1 MKTLLAFPSTASFAQ
16 QAALA
21 FHENQ
26 ALEAFLTAYV
36 HHDDGLMAK
45 ALALAPG
52 GLRARIEPQLR
63 RRSIDAIPSN
73 ILEER
78 PFWEIVRTIA
88 SKAGASAPMVDR
100 LWNHLSHD
108 FTRAAGKHLKSQN
121 VDAIYAYEYTALE
134 AFRDADKYGVKKIL
148 DFPSQNSRQYEEL
161 QRREKKRFP
170 ELASAHEDYFTARFE
185 KRQKRRDD
193 EMNAADLIVTNSSV
207 TRQSHID
214 GGADPD
220 KTIAV
225 PYGAPPALEKLPPH
239 TVEGP
244 LKAIWA
250 GTFSI
255 RKGAHYFVEAWRA
268 LNAGHDAV
276 VDVYGA
282 IAVPDRVWSP
292 KPEGLD
298 FHGSVPRTRL
308 FDAFD
313 RADVMVFPTLSDGFG
328 MVVTEAFARGLPVIT
343 TDQAGAS
350 DLVEHGK
357 NGLIITAGDPS
368 EIQSALDWCLNHR
381 SELGAMRA
389 RALETAQNWQW
400 SDYRNALYQGV
411 IGFFSEN

>member
-21 FHENQ
+21 FHENG

-45 ALALAPG
+45 ALEMVPAN
-52 GLRARIEPQLR
+52 LRNRIQPQLR
-63 RRSIDAIPSN
+63 RRSIDTVPN
-73 ILEER
+73 ELLKER
-78 PFWEIVRTIA
+78 PLWEVVRTIA
-88 SKAGASAPMVDR
+88 HKAGASAPMVDR
-100 LWNHLSHD
+100 LWDHLSHD
-108 FTRAAGKHLKSQN
+108 FTRAAGKHLRSQS

-134 AFRDADKYGVKKIL
+134 AFRDAEKYGIKKIL

-170 ELASAHEDYFTARFE
+170 ELVDAHEDYFAARFE

-193 EMNAADLIVTNSSV
+193 EMKAADLIVTNSSV

-214 GGADPD
+214 GGADPE

-225 PYGAPPALEKLPPH
+225 PYGAPPALEALPHH

-268 LNAGHDAV
+268 LNAGSNAIIDI
-276 VDVYGA
+276 YGA
-282 IAVPDRVWSP
+282 IAVPDRVWRP
-292 KPEGLD
+292 KPEGLE
-298 FHGSVPRTRL
+298 FHDVCVIESVEQS
-308 FDAFD
+308 
-313 RADVMVFPTLSDGFG
+313 RAWHKIG
-328 MVVTEAFARGLPVIT
+328 
-343 TDQAGAS
+343 
-350 DLVEHGK
+350 
-357 NGLIITAGDPS
+357 
-368 EIQSALDWCLNHR
+368 
-381 SELGAMRA
+381 RA
-389 RALETAQNWQW
+389 H
-400 SDYRNALYQGV
+400 V
-411 IGFFSEN
+411 